1 MPELST
7 ELMTK
12 IAVYTTETDV
22 ASQEKALEPPT
33 KRRKLFTFMDE
44 DKEKNVQSSN
54 TDKQV
59 ELQKYLEEAHE
70 EENKCPLN
78 YWSIY
83 LSILHLL

>member
-1 MPELST
+1 
-7 ELMTK
+7 
-12 IAVYTTETDV
+12 
-22 ASQEKALEPPT
+22 
-33 KRRKLFTFMDE
+33 MDE